1 MKFIRFFLF
10 PFAIIYGIV
19 TGIRNY
25 FFDIGL
31 FRSTSFEKPIISV
44 GNLSVGGTGK
54 TPQIEYLIKLL
65 KTSYKV
71 GVLSR
76 GYGRKTK
83 GFVLVNDTKNA
94 RDVGDE
100 PLQFYKKF
108 NSINVAVDE
117 NRVHGIHQMQTS
129 DVILLDDAFQH
140 RKVNAGF
147 HILLTKYSDLFSNDF
162 ILPMGNLRER
172 RVGVKRADVVVVTK
186 CPNAIDL
193 EEKNAI
199 RRLINRYFN
208 GPIFFSVIEYSDV
221 LLSNTNDKITTSELS
236 NYEVLLVTGIANPKP
251 LENYL
256 SRLHCKYKHLRFSDH
271 HQFSEKEISNIQT
284 EFKAL
289 KSENKMVLTTEKD
302 FVRLFNDIDNLFYLP
317 IETSFLEE
325 QAAFDT
331 LITSYLKVSL

>member
-331 LITSYLKVSL
+331 LITSYLKASL

>member
-19 TGIRNY
+19 TGIRNS

-31 FRSTSFEKPIISV
+31 FKSTSFEKPIIAV

-147 HILLTKYSDLFSNDF
+147 YILLTKYSDLFSNDF
-162 ILPMGNLRER
+162 ILPVGNLRER

-199 RRLINRYFN
+199 CRLINRYFN
-208 GPIFFSVIEYSDV
+208 GPIFFSTIEYSDV
-221 LLSNTNDKITTSELS
+221 LLSNTDDKISTSALP

-251 LENYL
+251 LEIYL
-256 SRLHCKYKHLRFSDH
+256 SQFNCKYKHLRFSDH
-271 HQFSEKEISNIQT
+271 HQFSEKEISKIKT

-302 FVRLFNDIDNLFYLP
+302 FVRLFNDIDNLFYVP
-317 IETSFLEE
+317 IEISFFE
-325 QAAFDT
+325 QQVEFDT
-331 LITSYLKVSL
+331 LITSYIKASL